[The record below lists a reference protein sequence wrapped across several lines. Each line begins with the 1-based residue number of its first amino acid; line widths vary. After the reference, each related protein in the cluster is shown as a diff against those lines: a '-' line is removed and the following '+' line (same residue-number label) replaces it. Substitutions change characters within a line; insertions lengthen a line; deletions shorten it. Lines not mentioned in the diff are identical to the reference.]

1 MNPNSQIPEPKE
13 GIQAGKRMAQVLV
26 VDDEPLVCWSLER
39 VLTKA
44 GFRVIKAESGEK
56 AIENLRSQP
65 VDVVITD
72 MKLPHLDGFAVA
84 LEAKRRLP
92 DTPVIMISA
101 FGDSASRQKAKDMSI
116 EYFIDKPFDL
126 AAMTSL
132 VASIL
137 SCRPKRML

>member
-1 MNPNSQIPEPKE
+1 MNSTPLPVESQQINPTERQPH
-13 GIQAGKRMAQVLV
+13 VLV
-26 VDDEPLVCWSLER
+26 VDDESLVCWAL
-39 VLTKA
+39 
-44 GFRVIKAESGEK
+44 EK
-56 AIENLRSQP
+56 ALNKIGCQISTVPTGEAAIEAMSASRFDL
-65 VDVVITD
+65 VITD

-84 LEAKRRLP
+84 SEAKRRLP
-92 DTPVIMISA
+92 DTPVMMISA
-101 FGDSASRQKAKDMSI
+101 FGDSASRQKAEATSI